1 MVAMK
6 SAIIGLLAIPV
17 IIGLLS
23 MSIDVTACTGGRE
36 GQVYLQKTVTAAP
49 GNYSAEQFT
58 VEKADYYISIKDVVG
73 GRVLILTEAHMAN
86 FTAGKNYVT
95 MYNSSAPMD
104 NISRHVQFTPGKYWA
119 VLDNRFNN
127 NSLTAVLKVVRP
139 YMAYKDGCSPF
150 PVPGFDALPVVFV
163 LVLISIVAG
172 SIAKK
177 RN

>member
-1 MVAMK
+1 MK

-17 IIGLLS
+17 IFGLLS
-23 MSIDVTACTGGRE
+23 MSVGVSACTGGRE
-36 GQVYLQKTVTAAP
+36 GQVYLEKTVTAAP
-49 GNYSAEQFT
+49 RNYSAEQFNI
-58 VEKADYYISIKDVVG
+58 EKADYYVSIKSVVG
-73 GRVLILTEAHMAN
+73 GRILILTNAHMAN

-95 MYNSSAPMD
+95 MYNSSALMD
-104 NISRHVQFTPGKYWA
+104 NSSRHVQFTPGKYWA

-127 NSLTAVLKVVRP
+127 NSMTALLKVERP

>member
-23 MSIDVTACTGGRE
+23 MSIDVSACTGGRE
-36 GQVYLQKTVTAAP
+36 GQVYLDKTVTAAP
-49 GNYSAEQFT
+49 GNYSAEQFR
-58 VEKADYYISIKDVVG
+58 VEKDDQVRINEVNG
-73 GRVLILTEAHMAN
+73 GRLLILTDAHMAN

-95 MYNSSAPMD
+95 LYNSSASMD
-104 NISRHVQFTPGKYWA
+104 NISKWVHFTPGKYWA

-127 NSLTAVLKVVRP
+127 LSMTALLKVERP

>member
-23 MSIDVTACTGGRE
+23 MSIDVSACTGGRE
-36 GQVYLQKTVTAAP
+36 GQVYLEKTVTAAP
-49 GNYSAEQFT
+49 GNYSAEQFA
-58 VEKADYYISIKDVVG
+58 VEKADKVRMNDVVG
-73 GRVLILTEAHMAN
+73 GRVLILTDAHMAN
-86 FTAGKNYVT
+86 FTAGRNYDT
-95 MYNSSAPMD
+95 MYNSSVSMD
-104 NISRHVQFTPGKYWA
+104 NISKWVYFTPGKYWA

-127 NSLTAVLKVVRP
+127 NSATVLLKVERP
-139 YMAYKDGCSPF
+139 YIAYKDGCSPF
-150 PVPGFDALPVVFV
+150 PVPGFDALPAGFV